1 HQLQTRFPLLCKA
14 GAPDEVNQMI
24 NRALT
29 GIPLVAMNHVP
40 AAVPLRLENQYFA
53 LDLSHPAAKAML
65 AAGTCAFYVSDVL
78 GDIQLELFAVL
89 RT

>member
-1 HQLQTRFPLLCKA
+1 
-14 GAPDEVNQMI
+14 QMI

-29 GIPLVAMNHVP
+29 GIPLVAMPHVP

-53 LDLSHPAAKAML
+53 LDLTHPSAKAML
-65 AAGTCAFYVSDVL
+65 AAGTCAFYVPDIL